1 MVYLG
6 GNSANLIIMNLASHE
21 RTARF
26 LFWFA
31 QVLGVLWISALL
43 IFIGGTLIDEIIHKL
58 IQFKEDFGVF
68 ILFFFELAIA
78 AAFVISW
85 YRKRQGPALIIALTV
100 LLSIIWAREGYI
112 FVLFHFPVFISG
124 LLLLFYS
131 YYKEWIL
138 KKKP

>member
-1 MVYLG
+1 
-6 GNSANLIIMNLASHE
+6 MNLASHE
-21 RTARF
+21 RTARI

-31 QVLGVLWISALL
+31 QILGTLWIAALL

-58 IQFKEDFGVF
+58 IHFKEDYGVF

-85 YRKRQGPALIIALTV
+85 YQIRMGPVLIIALSV
-100 LLSIIWAREGYI
+100 LLSIIWAGEGYI
-112 FVLFHFPVFISG
+112 FVLFHFPVFFSG

-138 KKKP
+138 KQKP